1 MDCEELA
8 KAFCEM
14 CFLRSRK
21 CAGSDK
27 IISIAG
33 EDGVL
38 LCIRCAERKILVG
51 EIASEMAL
59 TPSRVTNIIRTL
71 EKKGYVSRENDEKD
85 RRKVYISL
93 TEDGDRH
100 ISAQYQN
107 ALRTYSLLFERL
119 GEQDS
124 REYFRILERI
134 HEIMKNM
141 TEEGI
146 L

>member
-8 KAFCEM
+8 KAFCET

-21 CAGSDK
+21 NSGSDK
-27 IISIAG
+27 IISMAG

-38 LCIRCAERKILVG
+38 LCIRCAGHKILVG

-85 RRKVYISL
+85 RRKVYVSL
-93 TEDGDRH
+93 TEDGTEY
-100 ISAQYQN
+100 ITVQYQS
-107 ALRTYSLLFERL
+107 ALTKYSLLFERL

-134 HEIMKNM
+134 HEIMQEM